1 MTANLYTFLR
11 GATGFTF
18 AVIGIGFLVE
28 PKKKRVHKAFGALYL
43 ALGMIFLLSYLGG
56 YWIMPLVLD
65 NFFIIAIVYTISQA
79 LFEISLYLF
88 GDEAV
93 PGYRRKVYLVGLA
106 VSALFWFLPL
116 LDSILGLTVIAISV
130 EDSRPVAPFQ
140 LASSIGVYAWP
151 VAISVISMRAGRW
164 HIDDLPRGPG
174 ATRMILTGVASLVV
188 LFGFIG
194 MALLFSSQS
203 LYRLGHT
210 ILELMMLALYF
221 FYKAN
226 PDVFLEARKEIGTQH
241 KRRKHLEPKEIIR
254 IQNRLDH
261 LVLAENVHTRPE
273 LDLRSLSK
281 KLNLPSYRISTYF
294 NTVLGMSFPEWLN
307 SVRID
312 HVRRLLASNSDMSIL
327 EISMEAGY
335 SSKAVFNNQFLKQT
349 GMSPSEYKAGISK

>member
-11 GATGFTF
+11 GASGFTF

-79 LFEISLYLF
+79 LFEIS
-88 GDEAV
+88 
-93 PGYRRKVYLVGLA
+93 
-106 VSALFWFLPL
+106 
-116 LDSILGLTVIAISV
+116 V
-130 EDSRPVAPFQ
+130 EDSRPMAPFQ
-140 LASSIGVYAWP
+140 LVSSIGVYAWP

-164 HIDDLPRGPG
+164 HVDDLPRGPG

-327 EISMEAGY
+327 EISIEAGY